1 MLADRGIPRSLAG
14 WCVEPK
20 LDGWRVR
27 VLVDA
32 PGVRVMTPGGVDIT
46 ERVAEL
52 RRCARTRSRWCST
65 ASSSPRP
72 AGPRTSAPSRHGCG
86 SGAAA
91 GVSNWPSVPDG

>member
-32 PGVRVMTPGGVDIT
+32 PGVRVMTRGGMD
-46 ERVAEL
+46 
-52 RRCARTRSRWCST
+52 RRKTHAMRRQREASLDVGAVRSMMARRSLTLKGFVR
-65 ASSSPRP
+65 
-72 AGPRTSAPSRHGCG
+72 
-86 SGAAA
+86 
-91 GVSNWPSVPDG
+91 